1 MLGAGRIKPENAL
14 KYVFSLPFVKAVA
27 VGVASKREA
36 EETFTTAFKVLK
48 EARGGTSRD
57 LSGIE

>member
-1 MLGAGRIKPENAL
+1 MLGAGRIKPKKAL

-36 EETFTTAFKVLK
+36 EEISTIAFKVLK
-48 EARGGTSRD
+48 EARGDTSRD